1 MVSRAGGGGV
11 SDSIEA
17 TVRAVMADVLG
28 VDPTEIDAD
37 ASRDSIPAWDS
48 ANHISL
54 TLALEQE
61 FAVALDV
68 AEIESMQS
76 FADIVAL
83 LEARR

>member
-1 MVSRAGGGGV
+1 MSA
-11 SDSIEA
+11 SIED

-28 VDPTEIDAD
+28 VEPGSIGDD

-61 FAVALDV
+61 FAIALDV
-68 AEIESMQS
+68 AEIESLQS

-83 LEARR
+83 LESKA